1 MGKNIRNKYAFY
13 ITLAI
18 IACALPIHGQVEE
31 GGLAP
36 DFTLP
41 DQNGMMHTLSD
52 YRGQNVLIYFYPK
65 DFTPG
70 CTKQACGVRDSYG
83 QFQASNIVVLGISY
97 DSQESHQAFIDKHN
111 LPFSLLSDETH
122 EVAEL
127 YGTKGRYPMAIRR
140 SFLIDSNGRII
151 KILADVDVTSH
162 AQDVLNYFGSNN

>member
-1 MGKNIRNKYAFY
+1 MGNKIVSKWAVCSALVI
-13 ITLAI
+13 ITFAI
-18 IACALPIHGQVEE
+18 PIQGQVEA

-41 DQNGMMHTLSD
+41 DQDGMMHTLSD

-70 CTKQACGVRDSYG
+70 CTKQACGIRDSYG

-97 DSQESHQAFIDKHN
+97 DSQESHQGFIEEHT
-111 LPFSLLSDETH
+111 LPFSLLSDATH

-140 SFLIDSNGRII
+140 SFLINTNGRII
-151 KILADVDVTSH
+151 KILTDVDVTSH
-162 AQDVLNYFGSNN
+162 AQDVLNHFSSNN